1 VGQNRLYVRIVV
13 SSSSTHTTERFA
25 VLKLRGPYGEHEM
38 RWWYVAFTK
47 MCELGYSKSQADKLA
62 TIALAYRLGEGHG

>member
-1 VGQNRLYVRIVV
+1 
-13 SSSSTHTTERFA
+13 